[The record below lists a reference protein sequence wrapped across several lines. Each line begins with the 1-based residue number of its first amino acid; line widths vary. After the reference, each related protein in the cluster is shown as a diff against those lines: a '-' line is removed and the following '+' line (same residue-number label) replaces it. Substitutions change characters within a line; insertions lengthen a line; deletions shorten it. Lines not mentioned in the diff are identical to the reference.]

1 MNQKI
6 IAIVRLARGEAA
18 FYDEFTNIH
27 LTLSNPEAA
36 ITNTMNTVRIKRAVE
51 NRVLRLVAGSFTVKE
66 EKEEPKI
73 VEEAPEAPKQE
84 ETVSEE
90 EAPVAPKQETETVSE
105 EIAPKKPAAK
115 KKSSK
120 KSDETADDAKTD
132 EAK

>member
-73 VEEAPEAPKQE
+73 VEEAPVVETPADDTE
-84 ETVSEE
+84 ETVEEDAEE
-90 EAPVAPKQETETVSE
+90 EEVEAPDVD
-105 EIAPKKPAAK
+105 EINAALDDIDT
-115 KKSSK
+115 
-120 KSDETADDAKTD
+120 SDIADEDDGLSDD
-132 EAK
+132 EQGL